1 MHPRSRPRSEFSG
14 LRRRSDGL
22 SGLRAGQEGV
32 CGAVRSA
39 LRAFLLCGVL
49 LVAAMPA
56 AAQITLEE
64 AEARY
69 GEQLEW
75 YRYVL
80 EQRAEELRRNEMLLE
95 RFEDALAA
103 GNQDAIEEAR
113 RRAHGH
119 GLQLMRW
126 DNSAREAATLLEAA
140 AQNLLDALD
149 AEAERLEE
157 QIDRAI
163 LPLTRSRLQ
172 AELQRAYARYREVE
186 RESGAVVVPPLMP
199 VPELSLDARD
209 TEEDI
214 RAKAAF
220 MESRAILY
228 DTIIVSVDRELAR
241 LERRLRMAR
250 GADGLMTDIGRFD
263 DDILRGGV
271 LPGTGGLPDR
281 TDPDSPIELSELS
294 LPDQIVVLRH
304 LREQAEEFRDLAR
317 ERAQLFRARIGGI
330 GASVRRGLRA

>member
-1 MHPRSRPRSEFSG
+1 MW
-14 LRRRSDGL
+14 
-22 SGLRAGQEGV
+22 
-32 CGAVRSA
+32 GAW
-39 LRAFLLCGVL
+39 RAFLLCGVL
-49 LVAAMPA
+49 LAAAMPA

-75 YRYVL
+75 YQYVL
-80 EQRAEELRRNEMLLE
+80 EQRAQELRRNEMLLE

-103 GNQDAIEEAR
+103 GNEDAIEDAR

-126 DNSAREAATLLEAA
+126 DNSAREAAALLEAA

-157 QIDRAI
+157 QIERAI
-163 LPLTRSRLQ
+163 LPLTRNRLQ

-199 VPELSLDARD
+199 VPELRLDARD
-209 TEEDI
+209 SEEDI

-250 GADGLMTDIGRFD
+250 GADGLMTDISRFD

-294 LPDQIVVLRH
+294 LPEQIVALRL

-317 ERAQLFRARIGGI
+317 ERAQLFRARIGGVGGI